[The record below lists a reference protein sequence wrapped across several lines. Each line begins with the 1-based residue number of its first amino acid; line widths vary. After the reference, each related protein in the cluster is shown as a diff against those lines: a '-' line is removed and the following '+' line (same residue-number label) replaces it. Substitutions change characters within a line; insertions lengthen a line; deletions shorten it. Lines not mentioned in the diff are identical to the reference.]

1 MWDDDGSL
9 ERSHAKCQ
17 DIFHGCHQSST
28 FTTVIINIISN
39 IVIIV
44 GIHRLHRGSSSSC
57 ASEAALCFAWW

>member
-1 MWDDDGSL
+1 M
-9 ERSHAKCQ
+9 A
-17 DIFHGCHQSST
+17 HQSST